1 MSNITIAALAIAS
14 WALLTLNLALTYR
27 LWRDS
32 QAPLGVAGTLTCLT
46 QDQFFHKIYPAKQ
59 PPDAVVIIAPAG
71 AGKTRNQ
78 AALKKMFGCTSIVDE
93 WDGRSPLPPGALA
106 LTNASIRQL
115 AHNMD
120 KSAPARSR
128 A

>member
-1 MSNITIAALAIAS
+1 MSITTLAALAIAS
-14 WALLTLNLALTYR
+14 LALILNLITTYR

-32 QAPLGVAGTLTCLT
+32 QLRLGVAGTLTCLT

>member
-1 MSNITIAALAIAS
+1 MSITILAALAIAS
-14 WALLTLNLALTYR
+14 LALILNLITTYR

-32 QAPLGVAGTLTCLT
+32 QLPLGAAGTLTCLT

-59 PPDAVVIIAPAG
+59 PPEAVVIIAPAG

>member
-1 MSNITIAALAIAS
+1 MSITILAALAIAS
-14 WALLTLNLALTYR
+14 LALILNLITTYR

-32 QAPLGVAGTLTCLT
+32 QLPLGVAGTLTCLT

>member
-1 MSNITIAALAIAS
+1 MSITILAALAIAS
-14 WALLTLNLALTYR
+14 LALILNLITTYR

-32 QAPLGVAGTLTCLT
+32 ELPLGAAGTLTCLT

-59 PPDAVVIIAPAG
+59 PPEAVVIIAPAG

-78 AALKKMFGCTSIVDE
+78 AALKKIFGCTSIVDE

>member
-1 MSNITIAALAIAS
+1 MSITILVALAIAS
-14 WALLTLNLALTYR
+14 LALILNLITTYR
-27 LWRDS
+27 LWRDR

-78 AALKKMFGCTSIVDE
+78 AALKKIFGCTSIVDE

-120 KSAPARSR
+120 RSAPARSR